1 MDTEVCNKC
10 RTMFKGNLKTTWDAL
25 EVVYEA
31 LSEQQ
36 VGLLPNLE
44 TVSFDTMKVAE
55 LMVEAVHKLGEKN
68 VKR

>member
-1 MDTEVCNKC
+1 
-10 RTMFKGNLKTTWDAL
+10 MFKGNLKTTWDAL